1 MPTRL
6 RCGLSVEI
14 GPLFNKLYLFG
25 RPRLVVETGVQVHL
39 SPSAWR
45 LVAMVAATDDGV
57 SRAALVDIIWPAAK
71 LGTLRKLVWDI
82 RRIEKD
88 HGIAIIECEDD
99 LVSLSSNLYCD
110 VRDLQA
116 MRQDRDPARLY
127 RGVFADG
134 IDADH
139 PSWAAWIAAQRD
151 RTRTLYIQRATA
163 RLQDPALGRSAEV
176 FEAQRLLEVD
186 PSNETAVRSKMLGS
200 AMSGNTEGVERTYYD
215 LRARLDQFGTIPQ
228 TNTTEL
234 FFRLTTPQ
242 RAAERPLEPARD
254 PEIPTICILRPLEIR
269 RSRLSQI
276 IDSLVVDVSIGL
288 CRVSLLRVIAPHT
301 AWQVSG
307 PDGQERLRTIHADYI
322 VEMRCIEH
330 VSGDDLISITLYQR
344 TTREI
349 IWCDKF
355 DVSENFTIEFYNVLT
370 AGILRTLIKS
380 VERRELDKFTL
391 MTDPSA
397 YVLFLKGQTSL
408 ASLDLRDLRKGRRY
422 LAAAAKGSP
431 KFAPASS
438 ALARSYQLEW
448 LLTARGDPDLL
459 SQSEHHAQRAIGVDP
474 YEARGY
480 RELGFCSLYRKD
492 FDLSIRNYDKAE
504 LLNPH
509 YADIVAD
516 YADALVHDGQ
526 IDRALQKITKA
537 VELNP
542 LCQDTYFWTLGA
554 AFYFL
559 GQYSNAVSALERMQ
573 DTAPASRFLAAAN
586 ALDGRLQEAG
596 RHRMKAMEIHPDMT
610 IEGWLRIVSLRD
622 PRHVRHYQEGLKA
635 AGFN

>member
-1 MPTRL
+1 MIN
-6 RCGLSVEI
+6 S
-14 GPLFNKLYLFG
+14 LYLFG

-45 LVAMVAATDDGV
+45 LVAVVAATDGSV
-57 SRAALVDIIWPAAK
+57 SRAALVDLIWPAAK

-88 HGIAIIECEDD
+88 HGIAIIACEDD

-116 MRQDRDPARLY
+116 LRQERDPARIY
-127 RGVFADG
+127 RGIFADG

-139 PSWAAWIAAQRD
+139 PSWTAWIAAQRD

-163 RLQDPALGRSAEV
+163 RLQDPSLGRSAEV
-176 FEAQRLLEVD
+176 FEAQRLLELD
-186 PSNETAVRSKMLGS
+186 PSNETAVRSKMLGN
-200 AMSGNTEGVERTYYD
+200 AMSGNVEGVERTYYD
-215 LRARLDQFGTIPQ
+215 LRARLDRSGTVPQ
-228 TNTTEL
+228 SGTTEL

-242 RAAERPLEPARD
+242 RAAERPLEPARH
-254 PEIPTICILRPLEIR
+254 PEIPTICILRPLESR
-269 RSRLSQI
+269 RSRMSQI

-307 PDGQERLRTIHADYI
+307 PDEQERLRTIRADYV
-322 VEMRCIEH
+322 VEMRSLEH
-330 VSGDDLISITLYQR
+330 FSGKNQISVNLYSQ

-355 DVSENFTIEFYNVLT
+355 DIGENFTIEFYNILIAGVL
-370 AGILRTLIKS
+370 RSLIKS
-380 VERRELDKFTL
+380 VERRELDSLALRTE
-391 MTDPSA
+391 PSA
-397 YVLFLKGQTSL
+397 YVLFLRGQTSL
-408 ASLDLRDLRKGRRY
+408 SSLDLRDLRKGRKY
-422 LAAAAKGSP
+422 LAAAAKRSP

-459 SQSEHHAQRAIGVDP
+459 SQAEHHAQSAVEVDP
-474 YEARGY
+474 YEARGF

-492 FDLSIRNYDKAE
+492 FDLSIKNYEKAE

-509 YADIVAD
+509 YADVIAD

-526 IDRALQKITKA
+526 IDTALEKINLA
-537 VELNP
+537 IDLNP
-542 LCQDTYFWTLGA
+542 LCQDTYYWTLGSA
-554 AFYFL
+554 YFFL
-559 GQYSNAVSALERMQ
+559 GRYEDAIAALERMQ
-573 DTAPASRFLAAAN
+573 DTVPVSRLLAVAN
-586 ALDGRLQEAG
+586 ALAGRLEEAG
-596 RHRMKAMEIHPDMT
+596 RRRARAMEIYPDMT
-610 IEGWLRIVSLRD
+610 VEGWLRIVSLRD
-622 PRHVRHYQEGLKA
+622 PQHVRHYQQGLRA
-635 AGFN
+635 AGFS